1 VFHHPTLEEEI
12 EIMTERENDETD
24 AGVSAFEGPAAPPA
38 KGGGQ
43 SVEDVDVEFV
53 EDNDSSTSAGLDD
66 GDEGASPPP
75 PRGGGGN

>member
-1 VFHHPTLEEEI
+1 
-12 EIMTERENDETD
+12 MTERENEESDVN
-24 AGVSAFEGPAAPPA
+24 GSAFEGPAAPPA

-43 SVEDVDVEFV
+43 TVDNVDVEF
-53 EDNDSSTSAGLDD
+53 EADDTSSDSETLE

>member
-1 VFHHPTLEEEI
+1 
-12 EIMTERENDETD
+12 MTERENEESDVND
-24 AGVSAFEGPAAPPA
+24 SAFEGPAAPPA

-43 SVEDVDVEFV
+43 SVEDVDVEFDAD
-53 EDNDSSTSAGLDD
+53 ETSSGTEALE